1 VSSPSLTETRWA
13 SKISLRALPLVTD
26 GLDLSAKLQ
35 TFIQQTMNGITYA
48 GLLFLLGSG
57 FTLIFGLMRIVNLAH
72 GTTYLVG
79 GYVGYVVMASTGSF
93 VLALLAGGGS
103 MAIFGAILE
112 RGLLRPVQG
121 KWISELLLTLG
132 VSFVMGDLA
141 LAIFGGNPLSVRM
154 PGFLDRSSLIGPITY
169 PNQRFFILAVA
180 IVVAV
185 VLYVLIGR
193 TRAGAMIRAGVDDQE
208 MVDALGIRIKR
219 VFTAVFVLGA
229 FLAGLAG
236 VLGASLLTL
245 YPGADSEILTYA
257 LVVVIVGGMG
267 SLKGAVVGSLVV
279 GLLDNYGKAYFPEL
293 AYFSL
298 FAPMV
303 LILLWRPQGLFG
315 KIAA

>member
-1 VSSPSLTETRWA
+1 M
-13 SKISLRALPLVTD
+13 
-26 GLDLSAKLQ
+26 Q
-35 TFIQQTMNGITYA
+35 NFIQQTMNGVTYA

-72 GTTYLVG
+72 GSTYLVG
-79 GYVGYVVMASTGSF
+79 GYIGYTVMAATNNF
-93 VLALLAGGGS
+93 ILALLAGAVS
-103 MAIFGAILE
+103 MGIFGVILE
-112 RGLLRPVQG
+112 RGLMRQVRGQP
-121 KWISELLLTLG
+121 ISELLLTMG

-154 PGFLDRSSLIGPITY
+154 PGGLDKSTLIGPITY
-169 PNQRFFILAVA
+169 PNERFFILGVA

-185 VLYVLIGR
+185 ILYVVIGR
-193 TRAGAMIRAGVDDQE
+193 TRAGAMIRAGVDDRE
-208 MVDALGIRIKR
+208 MVDALGIPIKR
-219 VFTAVFVLGA
+219 VFTAVFILGT

-267 SLKGAVVGSLVV
+267 SLKGAVIGSLVV

-315 KIAA
+315 KSVA

>member
-1 VSSPSLTETRWA
+1 
-13 SKISLRALPLVTD
+13 
-26 GLDLSAKLQ
+26 
-35 TFIQQTMNGITYA
+35 MNGVTYA

-72 GTTYLVG
+72 GSTYLVG
-79 GYVGYVVMASTGSF
+79 GYIGYTVMAATNNF
-93 VLALLAGGGS
+93 ILALLAGAVS
-103 MAIFGAILE
+103 MGIFGVILE
-112 RGLLRPVQG
+112 RGLMRQVRGQP
-121 KWISELLLTLG
+121 ISELLLTMG

-154 PGFLDRSSLIGPITY
+154 PGGLDKSTLIGPITY
-169 PNQRFFILAVA
+169 PNERFFILGVA

-185 VLYVLIGR
+185 ILYVVIGR
-193 TRAGAMIRAGVDDQE
+193 TRAGAMIRAGVDDRE
-208 MVDALGIRIKR
+208 MVDALGIPIKR
-219 VFTAVFVLGA
+219 VFTAVFILGT

-267 SLKGAVVGSLVV
+267 SLKGAVIGSLVV

-315 KIAA
+315 KSVA

>member
-1 VSSPSLTETRWA
+1 M
-13 SKISLRALPLVTD
+13 
-26 GLDLSAKLQ
+26 Q
-35 TFIQQTMNGITYA
+35 NFIQQTMNGVTYA

-72 GTTYLVG
+72 GTTYLLG
-79 GYVGYVVMASTGSF
+79 GYIGYTVMVATNNLVF
-93 VLALLAGGGS
+93 AMIAGAVS
-103 MAIFGAILE
+103 MAIFGVILE
-112 RGLLRPVQG
+112 RGLMRQVRGQPM
-121 KWISELLLTLG
+121 SELLLTMG

-154 PGFLDRSSLIGPITY
+154 PGLLDKSTLVGPITY
-169 PNQRFFILAVA
+169 PNQRLFILAIAILVA
-180 IVVAV
+180 L
-185 VLYVLIGR
+185 VLYVVVGR
-193 TRAGAMIRAGVDDQE
+193 TRAGAMIRAGVDDRE
-208 MVDALGIRIKR
+208 MVDALGIPIKR
-219 VFTAVFVLGA
+219 VFTAVFILGT

-279 GLLDNYGKAYFPEL
+279 GLLDTYGKAYFPEL

-315 KIAA
+315 KSVA

>member
-1 VSSPSLTETRWA
+1 V
-13 SKISLRALPLVTD
+13 
-26 GLDLSAKLQ
+26 Q
-35 TFIQQTMNGITYA
+35 NFIQQTMNGVTYA

-72 GTTYLVG
+72 GSTYLVG
-79 GYVGYVVMASTGSF
+79 GYIGYTVMAATNNF
-93 VLALLAGGGS
+93 ILALLAGAVS
-103 MAIFGAILE
+103 MGIFGVILE
-112 RGLLRPVQG
+112 RGLMRQVRGQP
-121 KWISELLLTLG
+121 ISELLLTMG

-154 PGFLDRSSLIGPITY
+154 PGGLDKSTLIGPITY
-169 PNQRFFILAVA
+169 PNERFFILGVA

-185 VLYVLIGR
+185 ILYVVIGR
-193 TRAGAMIRAGVDDQE
+193 TRAGAMIRAGVDDRE
-208 MVDALGIRIKR
+208 MVDALGIPIKR
-219 VFTAVFVLGA
+219 VFTAVFILGT

-267 SLKGAVVGSLVV
+267 SLKGAVIGSLVV

-315 KIAA
+315 KSVA